1 MNPYRIG
8 LFDLAERR
16 LAWTDQRQAVL
27 ARNIAN
33 ASMPAF
39 QAKDLPD
46 FAKTLARTSVAEPIR
61 TQPNHLA
68 GTEGTGIRPVTL
80 RAKARS
86 PDGNTVAMDEQL
98 TRVADTETAQS
109 VVTSIYRKYMR
120 LFGMALGK
128 A

>member
-1 MNPYRIG
+1 MNPYRVG

-33 ASMPAF
+33 ASTPAF

-46 FAKTLARTSVAEPIR
+46 FAKTLARTSAAEPIR
-61 TQPNHLA
+61 TQPNHLT